1 MLVIL
6 FFLSTAGIARTRVR
20 PMVSDSTP
28 VLYAPTVPDLCARNV
43 YPEIENVYP
52 VIWVIRS
59 SVQPVIYC
67 VHLPIPNFVHAMST
81 L

>member
-1 MLVIL
+1 MLFIL

-28 VLYAPTVPDLCARNV
+28 VLYAPPTVPDLCARNV

-52 VIWVIRS
+52 II
-59 SVQPVIYC
+59 
-67 VHLPIPNFVHAMST
+67 
-81 L
+81 